1 MIKRII
7 ILLLFAVINSAHF
20 LFAQESDS
28 VKSYSLSDVVIVA
41 NRFENNIRDISTKVE
56 IISEHKIQKLNGT
69 RLPDII
75 KNSSSVF
82 VKSYGSTPSL
92 QTISIN
98 GLGAEHTLILFDGVK
113 LNSFQNSVVDL
124 SLIPVENISSIEI
137 LNNGASSIYGSEAI
151 GGVIN
156 IISNN
161 KLSNY
166 TGNDFQFKAAL
177 SGGSYN
183 TLRYTLGLYQKINS
197 FDARIFYN
205 KEKSDGNF
213 KYYYDD
219 GINIKEK
226 ERENAA
232 YSIYDIGFNSQYI
245 FDEYNRIKFITTYS
259 DQDKQVPGIETGT
272 PPAKT
277 IQTDKNWNNI
287 LISENILSSKY
298 SIFTSFNFQNNL
310 MNYDVEP
317 LTHSFYKNIVYSI
330 SPELR
335 WKNENNNIVLAYNYS
350 YGSLA
355 SNEVDSGAIRNI
367 HSVYLSTG
375 LLAANGF
382 RVYPSARYDH
392 YSDLD
397 DDVFTYKLGINY
409 QPFSKV
415 DLSFK
420 ANAGNN
426 FRAPTFND
434 LYWKESGNKDL
445 KPERSFNAEAG
456 FIYFFNM
463 FFAGQIE
470 FTYTYI
476 YARDKIVWTPQRNFI
491 WTPINIAQSE
501 SNNFL
506 VNLSLRKDL
515 DEDFALGFESG
526 VNFTNSKK
534 TSESFLN
541 DPTTGKYFPYLPLQ
555 TIKTGLMLGY
565 KFIEL
570 NLFYSYIGKRF
581 SDFENKKSFNPYNIL
596 DGNFSIK
603 TKIWEINSVIKFEV
617 NNLTNTSYETIS
629 GYPMPLRNFM
639 LTLTI
644 NY

>member
-7 ILLLFAVINSAHF
+7 ILLLFAVINSTHF
-20 LFAQESDS
+20 LIAQESDS
-28 VKSYSLSDVVIVA
+28 VKTYSLSDVVIVA
-41 NRFENNIRDISTKVE
+41 NRFENNVRDISTKVE
-56 IISEHKIQKLNGT
+56 VISEKKIQKLNGN
-69 RLPDII
+69 RLSDII

-82 VKSYGSTPSL
+82 VKSYGATPSL

-98 GLGAEHTLILFDGVK
+98 GLGAEHTLILLDGVK
-113 LNSFQNSVVDL
+113 LNSFQNSVFDL
-124 SLIPVENISSIEI
+124 SLIPIENISRIEI

-161 KLSNY
+161 KFSYY
-166 TGNDFQFKAAL
+166 TGNDFQIKAAL

-183 TLRYTLGLYQKINS
+183 TFRYSLGLYQKINS
-197 FDARIFYN
+197 FDARIFYS

-219 GINIKEK
+219 GINITEK
-226 ERENAA
+226 ERQNAA
-232 YSIYDIGFNSQYI
+232 YSIYDIGLNSQYI
-245 FDEYNRIKFITTYS
+245 IDDYNRLKFISTYS

-277 IQTDKNWNNI
+277 TQTDKNWNNI
-287 LISENILSSKY
+287 LISENILSSNY
-298 SIFTSFNFQNNL
+298 SILTSFNFQNNL

-317 LTHSFYKNIVYSI
+317 LTHSFYKNIVYAI
-330 SPELR
+330 SPELKWR
-335 WKNENNNIVLAYNYS
+335 NENNNIVLGYNYS
-350 YGSLA
+350 YGSLL

-367 HSVYLSTG
+367 HSLYLSTG

-392 YSDLD
+392 YSDLNK
-397 DDVFTYKLGINY
+397 DVFTYKIGINY
-409 QPFSKV
+409 QPFGDF

-445 KPERSFNAEAG
+445 KPETSFNAEAG
-456 FIYFFNM
+456 IIYLFNM
-463 FFAGQIE
+463 FFVGKFE
-470 FTYTYI
+470 FAYTYI
-476 YARDKIVWTPQRNFI
+476 SAKDKIVWTPQRNFT
-491 WTPINIAQSE
+491 WKPINIAKSE

-506 VNLSLRKDL
+506 VNLSLTKDL
-515 DEDFALGFESG
+515 DEDFSLGFETG
-526 VNFTNSKK
+526 INFTNSKK
-534 TSESFLN
+534 TSESFPN

-555 TIKTGLMLGY
+555 TIKSGLILGY
-565 KFIEL
+565 KFIGL
-570 NLFYSYIGKRF
+570 NLFYIHTGKRF
-581 SDFENKKSFNPYNIL
+581 SDFENKKSLNPYNIL
-596 DGNFSIK
+596 DGNISIN
-603 TKIWEINSVIKFEV
+603 TKIWESNSVIKFEV
-617 NNLTNTSYETIS
+617 NNITNTSYETIS

>member
-7 ILLLFAVINSAHF
+7 ILLLFAVINSTHF
-20 LFAQESDS
+20 LIAQESDS
-28 VKSYSLSDVVIVA
+28 VKTYSLSDVVIVA
-41 NRFENNIRDISTKVE
+41 NRFENNVRDISTKVE
-56 IISEHKIQKLNGT
+56 VISEKKIQKLNGN

-98 GLGAEHTLILFDGVK
+98 GLGAEHTLILLDGVK

-124 SLIPVENISSIEI
+124 SLIPIENISRIEV

-156 IISNN
+156 IITSN
-161 KLSNY
+161 KLSNNSD
-166 TGNDFQFKAAL
+166 NDLQLKVGL

-183 TLRYTLGLYQKINS
+183 TFRYSLGLYQKINS

-205 KEKSDGNF
+205 KEKSDGSFN
-213 KYYYDD
+213 YYYDD
-219 GINIKEK
+219 GINITEK
-226 ERENAA
+226 ERQNAA
-232 YSIYDIGFNSQYI
+232 YSIYDIGLNSQYI
-245 FDEYNRIKFITTYS
+245 FDDYNRLKFISTYS

-277 IQTDKNWNNI
+277 TQTDKNWNNI
-287 LISENILSSKY
+287 LISENIVSTNY
-298 SIFTSFNFQNNL
+298 SFITSFNFQNNL

-317 LTHSFYKNIVYSI
+317 LTHSFYKNIVYSV

-335 WKNENNNIVLAYNYS
+335 WKNEDNNIVLGYNYS

-375 LLAANGF
+375 LLAAYGF

-392 YSDLD
+392 YSDLNE
-397 DDVFTYKLGINY
+397 DVLTYKIGINY

-445 KPERSFNAEAG
+445 KSESSFNAEAG
-456 FIYFFNM
+456 IIYFFNL
-463 FFAGQIE
+463 FFTAQFE

-476 YARDKIVWTPQRNFI
+476 LAKDKIVWTPQRNFI

-501 SNNFL
+501 SNNYL
-506 VNLSLRKDL
+506 VNLSLTKEVN
-515 DEDFALGFESG
+515 EDITIGFESG
-526 VNFTNSKK
+526 INFTTSKK
-534 TSESFLN
+534 TSESFQN
-541 DPTTGKYFPYLPLQ
+541 DPTNGKYFPYLPLQ
-555 TIKTGLMLGY
+555 TIKSGLMLEY
-565 KFIEL
+565 RFIGF
-570 NLFYSYIGKRF
+570 NLFYIHTGKRF
-581 SDFENKKSFNPYNIL
+581 SDFENKKSLNPYNIL
-596 DGNFSIK
+596 DGNISIY
-603 TKIWEINSVIKFEV
+603 TKIWEVNSVIKFEL
-617 NNLTNTSYETIS
+617 NNITNTSYETIS
-629 GYPMPLRNFM
+629 GYPMPLGNFM

>member
-1 MIKRII
+1 MLKRII
-7 ILLLFAVINSAHF
+7 ILLLSAVINSAQIII
-20 LFAQESDS
+20 AQESDS
-28 VKSYSLSDVVIVA
+28 VKTYSLSDVVIVA
-41 NRFENNIRDISTKVE
+41 DRFENNLRDISAKVE
-56 IISEHKIQKLNGT
+56 VISEQKIQKLNGN

-82 VKSYGSTPSL
+82 VKSYGATPSL

-98 GLGAEHTLILFDGVK
+98 GLAAEHTLILLDGVK
-113 LNSFQNSVVDL
+113 LNSFQNSIVDL
-124 SLIPVENISSIEI
+124 SLIPIENISRIEI

-161 KLSNY
+161 KLSKY
-166 TGNDFQFKAAL
+166 TGNDFQIKAAL

-183 TLRYTLGLYQKINS
+183 TFRYSLGLYQKINS
-197 FDARIFYN
+197 FDARIFFN

-219 GINIKEK
+219 GINITEK
-226 ERENAA
+226 ERQNAT
-232 YSIYDIGFNSQYI
+232 YTLNDIGLNSQYI
-245 FDEYNRIKFITTYS
+245 FNDYNRLKFLSTYS

-277 IQTDKNWNNI
+277 TQIDKNWNNI
-287 LISENILSSKY
+287 LISENILSSNY

-317 LTHSFYKNIVYSI
+317 LTHSFYKNIVYAV

-335 WKNENNNIVLAYNYS
+335 WKNESNNIVLGYNYS

-355 SNEVDSGAIRNI
+355 SNEVDSDAIRNI
-367 HSVYLSTG
+367 HSLYLSAG

-382 RVYPSARYDH
+382 RVYPSARYDY
-392 YSDLD
+392 YSDLKK
-397 DDVFTYKLGINY
+397 DVFTYKIGINY
-409 QPFSKV
+409 QPFCDV
-415 DLSFK
+415 NLSFK

-445 KPERSFNAEAG
+445 KPESSFNAEAG
-456 FIYFFNM
+456 VIYFFNL
-463 FFAGQIE
+463 FFTAQFE
-470 FTYTYI
+470 FTYTYV
-476 YARDKIVWTPQRNFI
+476 AAKDKIVWTPQRNFI
-491 WTPINIAQSE
+491 WKPINIAKSE

-506 VNLSLRKDL
+506 VNLSLTKDL
-515 DEDFALGFESG
+515 GEDFSLGFETG
-526 VNFTNSKK
+526 INFTNSKK
-534 TSESFLN
+534 TSESFPN

-555 TIKTGLMLGY
+555 TIKSGLILGY
-565 KFIEL
+565 KFIGL
-570 NLFYSYIGKRF
+570 NLFYIHTGKRF
-581 SDFENKKSFNPYNIL
+581 SDFENKKSLNPYNIL
-596 DGNFSIK
+596 DGNISIN
-603 TKIWEINSVIKFEV
+603 TKIWESNSVIKFEV
-617 NNLTNTSYETIS
+617 NNITNTSYETVS

>member
-1 MIKRII
+1 MIKRITV
-7 ILLLFAVINSAHF
+7 LLLFAVINSAHF

-124 SLIPVENISSIEI
+124 SLIPVENISRIEI

-156 IISNN
+156 IISND

-166 TGNDFQFKAAL
+166 TGNDFQIKTAL

-183 TLRYTLGLYQKINS
+183 TFRYSFGLYQKINS
-197 FDARIFYN
+197 FDTRIFYN

-277 IQTDKNWNNI
+277 TQMDKNWNNI
-287 LISENILSSKY
+287 LILENILSSNY

-317 LTHSFYKNIVYSI
+317 LTHSFYKNIVYAV

-335 WKNENNNIVLAYNYS
+335 WKNESSNIVWGYNYS

-367 HSVYLSTG
+367 HSVYLSAG

-397 DDVFTYKLGINY
+397 EDVFTYKIGINY
-409 QPFSKV
+409 QPLSKV
-415 DLSFK
+415 YLSFK

-434 LYWKESGNKDL
+434 LYWKESGNKEL
-445 KPERSFNAEAG
+445 KPESSFNAEAG
-456 FIYFFNM
+456 FSYFFDM
-463 FFAGQIE
+463 FFKGQIE

-476 YARDKIVWTPQRNFI
+476 SAKDKIVWTPQRNFI

-506 VNLSLRKDL
+506 VNLSLTKDL
-515 DEDFALGFESG
+515 NEDFALGFESG
-526 VNFTNSKK
+526 INFTNSKR
-534 TSESFLN
+534 TSESYPN

-555 TIKTGLMLGY
+555 TIKSGLMLGY

-581 SDFENKKSFNPYNIL
+581 SDFENKKSLNPYNIL

-629 GYPMPLRNFM
+629 GYPLPLRNFM